1 MFGVSVAKN
10 PGTYLGIPSL
20 WGKTRLNALSYVKE
34 RLISKVKNWKKQ
46 SLPNG
51 GKEFLI
57 KSVAS
62 AVPIY
67 YMSCFKF
74 PKKLCNEMNEALAHF
89 WEDIS
94 SFGGWLEEIFSLF
107 KGNMQNALDM
117 KLRIAFSCWII
128 WKEQCEAIF
137 NGSTVS
143 DKRAI
148 NRVKI
153 GMVELCEL
161 QDKQSDCGKKTIS
174 NNRETL
180 LW

>member
-1 MFGVSVAKN
+1 
-10 PGTYLGIPSL
+10 
-20 WGKTRLNALSYVKE
+20 
-34 RLISKVKNWKKQ
+34 
-46 SLPNG
+46 
-51 GKEFLI
+51 
-57 KSVAS
+57 
-62 AVPIY
+62 
-67 YMSCFKF
+67 
-74 PKKLCNEMNEALAHF
+74 MNYEACHGLRVNK
-89 WEDIS
+89 EDIS

-117 KLRIAFSCWII
+117 KLRIAFTCWII

-137 NGSTVS
+137 NGSSVS

-161 QDKQSDCGKKTIS
+161 QNKQSDCRKKTTS

-180 LW
+180 LWWKPETDWLKINVDSAFEYLLKQDGIESCC